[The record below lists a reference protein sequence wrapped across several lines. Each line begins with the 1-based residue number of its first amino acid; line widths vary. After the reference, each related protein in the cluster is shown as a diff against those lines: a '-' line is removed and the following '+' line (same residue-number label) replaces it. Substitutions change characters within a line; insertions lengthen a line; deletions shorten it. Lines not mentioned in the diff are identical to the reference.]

1 MHHHAMSWI
10 RPFSS
15 LTLADLPEVGG
26 KNAALGEL
34 LGSLTKLGVRVPD
47 GFAITAAAYRRH
59 LSDHGLIAPITDL
72 LGGLRKDSVADLG
85 VRAARIRDL
94 VLGAPLAPDLVAE
107 ITAAYRALGDGVSV
121 AVRSSATAED
131 LPGASF
137 AGQQE
142 SFLHVLGEAA
152 LLDAVRR
159 CFASLFTARAIA
171 YRIDMGFDHMKV
183 ALSVGI
189 QRMVRADRGA
199 AGVAFT
205 LDTESGFRDVVL
217 ISSAWGLGEN
227 VVQGRVQPD
236 EIYVHKPTLAR
247 GARPILWKKVGSK
260 EQRMVLDEA
269 MHRVVNQP
277 TPAEDRRRLS
287 LSDEDILTL
296 ARWAVAI
303 EAHFSERHG
312 RPTPMDIE
320 WAKDGA
326 DGPLHVVQARP
337 ETVHSARAPTTMRL
351 YHFHGTAAPI
361 AHGVAVG
368 EAIGVGRARIVAS
381 AAQIAEVT
389 PGDVLVTDT
398 TDPDWE
404 PVMKGAAA
412 IVTERGGRTSH
423 AAIVA
428 REIGIPAIVGVEH
441 AMKKI
446 PAGEL
451 VTVSCAQGETG
462 NVYWG
467 RQPFDVD
474 EIQLHDL
481 PATRT
486 KIYMNLARPDT
497 AFQLAQ
503 LPCDGVGLARMEFVL
518 ASWIGVH
525 PMALLRYETL
535 PVELRGAVD
544 ARTGGRT
551 DRVEF
556 FVDRLAQGI
565 GVLAAAFWPRPVI
578 LRFSDFKSNEY
589 ARLAGALPYEPVEAN
604 PMIGWRGASRYYDA
618 AYRDAFGLEC
628 VAIKRVREDMGLTNL
643 QVMVPFCRTPEE
655 AVRVFDVAERAGLRR
670 TDTTWYVMAEI
681 PSNIL
686 LADRFAELFDGFSIG
701 SNDLT
706 QLVLGV
712 DRDSRFVAHLFD
724 ERNEAVKRACTMLLE
739 TAHARGRTVGICG
752 QAPSDYPD
760 FAEFLVERGIDSMS
774 LAPDAVVPTRR
785 RVAALEARRR

>member
-1 MHHHAMSWI
+1 MTCV
-10 RPFSS
+10 RPFSTIT
-15 LTLADLPEVGG
+15 LTDLPEVGG
-26 KNAALGEL
+26 KNASLGEL
-34 LGSLTKLGVRVPD
+34 LGALSKLGIRVPD
-47 GFAITAAAYRRH
+47 GFAITAGAYRRH
-59 LSDHGLIAPITDL
+59 LADRGLVSPIADL
-72 LGGLRKDSVADLG
+72 LQGIRKEDVDDLG
-85 VRAARIRDL
+85 RRATKIRNL
-94 VLGAPLAPDLVAE
+94 ILGAPLATDLIAE
-107 ITAAYRALGDGVSV
+107 VTAAYRVLGDGVSV

-142 SFLHVLGEAA
+142 SFLHVVGEAA
-152 LLDAVRR
+152 LYDAVRR

-183 ALSVGI
+183 ALSVGV

-199 AGVAFT
+199 SGVVFT

-236 EIYVHKPTLAR
+236 EIYVHKPTLEM

-277 TPAEDRRRLS
+277 TPPEDRRRLS
-287 LSDEDILTL
+287 ISDEDILTL
-296 ARWAVAI
+296 ARWSVAI
-303 EAHFSERHG
+303 EKHYSGRHG

-326 DGPLHVVQARP
+326 DGPLYVVQARP
-337 ETVHSARAPTTMRL
+337 ETVHSGRSPTTMRL
-351 YHFHGTAAPI
+351 YRFRGTVAPI
-361 AHGVAVG
+361 AQGIAVG
-368 EAIGVGRARIVAS
+368 EAIGVGRARIVPS
-381 AAQIAEVT
+381 AAQIGEVAA
-389 PGDVLVTDT
+389 GDVLVTGT

-404 PVMKGAAA
+404 PVMKTAAA

-423 AAIVA
+423 AAIIA
-428 REIGIPAIVGVEH
+428 REIGIPAIVGVES

-446 PAGEL
+446 PAGEI
-451 VTVSCAQGETG
+451 VTVSCAQGEQG
-462 NVYWG
+462 RVYWG
-467 RQPFDVD
+467 EQPFDVD
-474 EIQLHDL
+474 EVQLRDL

-486 KIYMNLARPDT
+486 RIYMNLARPDR
-497 AFQLAQ
+497 AFRLAQ

-525 PMALLRYETL
+525 PMAIAHYAKV
-535 PVELRGAVD
+535 PPELRAAVD
-544 ARTGGRT
+544 AKIDGRG
-551 DRVEF
+551 DPVDF
-556 FVDRLAQGI
+556 FVDRLSQGI

-578 LRFSDFKSNEY
+578 LRFSDFKTNEY
-589 ARLAGALPYEPVEAN
+589 ARLAGGLSYEPLEPN
-604 PMIGWRGASRYYDA
+604 PMIGWRGASRYYDD
-618 AYRDAFGLEC
+618 AYRDGFILEC
-628 VAIKRVREDMGLTNL
+628 LAIKRVRETMGLTNL
-643 QVMVPFCRTPEE
+643 QLMVPFCRTPEE
-655 AVRVFDVAERAGLRR
+655 AIRVFDVAAGAGLPR
-670 TDTTWYVMAEI
+670 TAPGLAWYMMAEI
-681 PSNIL
+681 PSNIF

-706 QLVLGV
+706 QLILGV
-712 DRDSRFVAHLFD
+712 DRDSRHVVRLFD
-724 ERNEAVKRACTMLLE
+724 ERNEAVKRACVMLLE

-760 FAEFLVERGIDSMS
+760 FAAYLVEQGIDSMS
-774 LAPDAVVPTRR
+774 LAPDAIVPTRR
-785 RVAALEARRR
+785 RVAELEARH